1 MLRLLSVL
9 QNLFSEFSLDNRN
22 NKFCI
27 IGEKEVRIVYEEKN
41 FNRRR

>member
-9 QNLFSEFSLDNRN
+9 QNLFSEFSLDNRK
-22 NKFCI
+22 NKFCV
-27 IGEKEVRIVYEEKN
+27 IGEKEARIVYEEKN